1 MKSFYFEEAT
11 PLIEFFEQHKNS
23 IIGHTLEELI
33 TDNWPVKAQ
42 RVLSDTPVI
51 LKLDNCILVVTYFF
65 PSSVEIRVC
74 IKEELENDMNI
85 VGLLHREPHH
95 FDRCDIKK
103 QEIQGRIITDISVE
117 RFSDAFECNPDGD
130 MRPAGGDYFSTIRL
144 FLHKGKTL
152 CLRGADSIIDG
163 YSEMWCE

>member
-11 PLIEFFEQHKNS
+11 PLIDFFEQHKNN

-51 LKLDNCILVVTYFF
+51 LKLDNCTLVVTYYF
-65 PSSVEIRVC
+65 PSSMTIRVC
-74 IKEELENDMNI
+74 TEEELENDMNI
-85 VGLLHREPHH
+85 VGLLHCGPHH
-95 FDRCDIKK
+95 FDRREIRK
-103 QEIQGRIITDISVE
+103 QKIQGRKIADITVE
-117 RFSDAFECNPDGD
+117 RFSDAFECDPHGD
-130 MRPAGGDYFSTIRL
+130 VRPAGGDYFSTIRL

-152 CLRGADSIIDG
+152 CLRGVDSIIDG